1 MCIRDRSGKDLK
13 VAANANVELKAMA
26 NATLKATGNASVEA
40 TGQLVLKGTTSELSA
55 SAMTQVKG
63 ALVKIN

>member
-1 MCIRDRSGKDLK
+1 M
-13 VAANANVELKAMA
+13 ELKTMA
-26 NATLKATGNASVEA
+26 NATIKATGNVEVGA
-40 TGQLVLKGTTSELSA
+40 TGQLALKGATSELSA